1 MKKTLTVIE
10 TVTHRF
16 EIDTE
21 TPPFD
26 LEAFIAG
33 EIDVAEDWFIDLD
46 DPYMEADYAEVS
58 DRTFELADSERQPKS

>member
-1 MKKTLTVIE
+1 MKMTLTVIE
-10 TVTHRF
+10 TVTHQF

-21 TPPFD
+21 NPPFD

-33 EIDVAEDWFIDLD
+33 ESDVAEDWFIDLE
-46 DPYMEADYAEVS
+46 DPYMQADYAEVS